1 MKTYCKFQK
10 SWTIIDR
17 ITSSKFYEWLICTMK
32 NQHTLKTTASVAT
45 VESIEIITQ
54 LDSIVKPDKPVHYKT
69 S

>member
-1 MKTYCKFQK
+1 
-10 SWTIIDR
+10 
-17 ITSSKFYEWLICTMK
+17 MK